1 MGNLKSIDFERCTS
15 GIEFEGWVCDLLRKL
30 SFPADRVGKND
41 SGVDIIARAT
51 WNGKVHR
58 FYIQCK
64 YYNKPVGKTPV
75 HEVFAGTAFHKDYG
89 RPVVIVNNTMTY
101 EARRYAKE
109 LGVEIISKLAFG
121 IDTTGTPIFKSERTE
136 TFNTL
141 MVMNGKDVFINPK
154 YIYKNQ
160 DKIGLYKVI
169 CTRAV
174 SAWSGNVEN
183 VITSIRVLRSNEL
196 CTGTY
201 SIIYCYISIIYF
213 ISMFIYFKKIIFYL
227 KD

>member
-109 LGVEIISKLAFG
+109 LGVEIIAEPEWAEFEDIIK
-121 IDTTGTPIFKSERTE
+121 
-136 TFNTL
+136 
-141 MVMNGKDVFINPK
+141 NG
-154 YIYKNQ
+154 
-160 DKIGLYKVI
+160 
-169 CTRAV
+169 AV
-174 SAWSGNVEN
+174 SNPNPRDGLFGLMIASLLNDRSYIPQSLTQEDTEKAKNKQEMKLQIISEFDEAKELSKEAG
-183 VITSIRVLRSNEL
+183 RLQLRASQYQERALEIQKRALLRNL
-196 CTGTY
+196 TY
-201 SIIYCYISIIYF
+201 
-213 ISMFIYFKKIIFYL
+213 
-227 KD
+227 D

>member
-109 LGVEIISKLAFG
+109 LGVEIIAEPEWAEFEDIIK
-121 IDTTGTPIFKSERTE
+121 
-136 TFNTL
+136 
-141 MVMNGKDVFINPK
+141 NG
-154 YIYKNQ
+154 
-160 DKIGLYKVI
+160 
-169 CTRAV
+169 AV
-174 SAWSGNVEN
+174 SNPNPRDGLP
-183 VITSIRVLRSNEL
+183 VITVS
-196 CTGTY
+196 
-201 SIIYCYISIIYF
+201 
-213 ISMFIYFKKIIFYL
+213 
-227 KD
+227 